1 MNIDDEKQQPGAETN
16 PAQDDVERNG
26 KLRALFAKRWA
37 FPALYLTA
45 AVMIIAFMYFQATRL
60 TGGPTTKTTAT
71 PTVTTSANAPW
82 IWPVGANAK
91 NITLLRGYYDRL
103 AQGATVASLSKDLI
117 VVGNSYQGST
127 GYDIGATATHAK
139 HGFPVVAS
147 VAGTVSSVR
156 TSPTFGETVEVSSPS
171 GYHTLYRSLGT
182 VDVQTGAHVLQGQQL
197 GTSGTNS
204 LEANMGNHLFFEVER
219 NGIVVDPGSVLPKLP
234 S

>member
-45 AVMIIAFMYFQATRL
+45 AVMIIAFMYFQATRF

-91 NITLLRGYYDRL
+91 NVTVLRGYYDRL
-103 AQGATVASLSKDLI
+103 APGATVASLAKDLV
-117 VVGNSYQGST
+117 VVGSSYQGST
-127 GYDIGATATHAK
+127 GYDIGATHATH
-139 HGFPVVAS
+139 GFSVVAS
-147 VAGTVSSVR
+147 VAGTVTSVR
-156 TSPTFGETVEVSSPS
+156 TSPTWGQTIEVSSNG

-182 VDVQTGAHVLQGQQL
+182 VDVQTGAHVIQGQQL

-204 LEANMGNHLFFEVER
+204 LEANMGNHLYFEVER
-219 NGIVVDPGSVLPKLP
+219 NGMVVDPGSVLPKLP